1 MISPLV
7 RLAVFVASALI
18 CTGAMA
24 QMFSPG
30 YALSGAPMSNFLSTS
45 YLTQSVSNGVA
56 SSAEGRPER
65 RAGPAPRPVRDG
77 GLTRELKAR
86 TAGPSV
92 MPARLAQ
99 HYPAQQ
105 RAQAQ
110 ALFEDLLARY
120 AQVERQFD
128 IPRGDLPGAVAAF
141 LAGSWMGLHNADF
154 PDAQFRP
161 VVEQMRSTLANNPQL
176 QSAGDAERREMYEQM
191 AILGML
197 MAGTQMGL
205 KQKADPAIERN
216 MRATARTYLE
226 QFLKTDADRVQMTAA
241 GLVLR

>member
-1 MISPLV
+1 MFSLLA
-7 RLAVFVASALI
+7 RLFILGASALG
-18 CTGAMA
+18 CATVMA

-45 YLTQSVSNGVA
+45 YLTQSVSNSLA
-56 SSAEGRPER
+56 SPSEGKSER
-65 RAGPAPRPVRDG
+65 RAAPGLRPFKEG
-77 GLTRELKAR
+77 GLSADLKAR
-86 TAGPSV
+86 TAGPSL
-92 MPARLAQ
+92 MPARMAQ

-105 RAQAQ
+105 RPQAQ

-120 AQVERQFD
+120 AQVERQFE

-161 VVEQMRSTLANNPQL
+161 VVEQMRSILANNPQL
-176 QSAGDAERREMYEQM
+176 QAAADTEKREMYEQM

-205 KQKADPAIERN
+205 KQKADAAIERN
-216 MRATARTYLE
+216 MRVTARAYLE
-226 QFLKTDADRVQMTAA
+226 QFLKTDADRVHMTAA